1 MVVQDQVWRLVLLPE
16 AGRGFVVQRC
26 LPWGGASTA
35 LLPTHPSTSHVA
47 FSWSPQLAVS
57 SLPRASPCRVWSGVG
72 LGASGLGR
80 GPPHLLVLVGSSPTN
95 PELL

>member
-1 MVVQDQVWRLVLLPE
+1 MVVQDQVWRLVLLPKAE
-16 AGRGFVVQRC
+16 RGFVVQRC

-57 SLPRASPCRVWSGVG
+57 SLPRASPCRV
-72 LGASGLGR
+72 
-80 GPPHLLVLVGSSPTN
+80 
-95 PELL
+95 